1 MNIYDNNV
9 KTNRYSAKLLYI
21 FRLKATLVK
30 MRLWTGRSSWA
41 STSVS
46 PGGCEIC
53 RCLLSSHQVHCADL
67 LFWALSMQAQWYYCA
82 GICPCLYWLFF
93 FSFFFLGMSDQIQAD
108 VDRKQTQYLFSSSS
122 TINQLHIF
130 PDSLP
135 GSDPSDRVPHQS
147 ASCHSAVGMLLTW
160 FTCLGP
166 DAFKELRFSS
176 LLMMSVHVFLYWC
189 RSREYTKGSQA
200 ALL

>member
-1 MNIYDNNV
+1 M
-9 KTNRYSAKLLYI
+9 KSAVAYCPHIKFTALI
-21 FRLKATLVK
+21 CCSGSSVCKHSGITAQGFALVC
-30 MRLWTGRSSWA
+30 TDF
-41 STSVS
+41 
-46 PGGCEIC
+46 P
-53 RCLLSSHQVHCADL
+53 
-67 LFWALSMQAQWYYCA
+67 
-82 GICPCLYWLFF
+82 FF
-93 FSFFFLGMSDQIQAD
+93 LFSFFFFFFWGMSDQIQAD

-147 ASCHSAVGMLLTW
+147 ASCHSAVCMLLTW